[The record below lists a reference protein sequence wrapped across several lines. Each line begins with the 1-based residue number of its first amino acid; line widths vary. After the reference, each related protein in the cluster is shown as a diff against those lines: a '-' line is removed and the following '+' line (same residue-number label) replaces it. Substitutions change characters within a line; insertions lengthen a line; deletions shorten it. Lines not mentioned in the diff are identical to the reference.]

1 MRESLL
7 LAFSASHTSSRPSIH
22 VRGSSTTDEGLP
34 PSYNDATSGRGRQDY
49 DRRDEEVSSS
59 DVQELRRQSL
69 AAMNAWR
76 TKVLKRVGEALNIR
90 AETILAE
97 KARREA
103 LCGDESEQLSKHR
116 FYASVPTSLVKLE
129 REQKETLLSSLLL
142 LLLSFESYS
151 AYSRVLLSHI
161 CYSLDLPQTVLSSQE
176 STTAKGLLTAAESMN
191 ADRETKA
198 AANSNAA
205 GRAWKVGL
213 ATVAGAALIGVT
225 GGLAAPF
232 LAAGV
237 GGIFGAI
244 GLGGTAAAGL
254 LGGLAGNAVL
264 IGGLFGTY
272 GARMSGRMMDKYA
285 AEISDFAFI
294 PVSNPDES
302 QSTDH
307 HLRVGIVISGWLTSE
322 SEVCSPWKVLSPSAM
337 ETFALQWEL
346 SFLLELG
353 TSLKAIA
360 TSYAWSYAQ
369 AEILKRTILST
380 LAAGLWPLG
389 LVRVARVAENP
400 FSIAL
405 VRADKAGELLAD
417 ALINRAQG
425 ERPVNLIGYSLGAR
439 VIYSC
444 LQSLARRRAFGL
456 VENAVLI
463 GAPCPSDAADWRFIR
478 SVCVG
483 RVANVYST
491 NDFILAFLYRSSR
504 IQYGVAG
511 VEAIEEVA
519 GVESWDVSALISGHT
534 RYRYLI
540 GRVLKEI
547 GLEGLDEDMIRKENE
562 KLMEIDKQEAE
573 AAKAPKKAPSRATKP
588 KEENLIDFD
597 DEKDILGNNAHEL
610 SDHDIEQRVQAMHI
624 TNHPATKHHPLDDG
638 TVPPPPLPARTSTME
653 GRPRISNL
661 SAKSSHTRQA
671 SEPLAE
677 LAPESVSI
685 SDDEDGHSTQGSRS
699 AVPLS
704 NRAEDT
710 DHEDD
715 PFARRG
721 ISMIDAEDEETAE
734 REAERIERSV
744 RKELASLRP
753 EQSR

>member
-1 MRESLL
+1 MRESLA

-22 VRGSSTTDEGLP
+22 VRGSSTTGEGLP
-34 PSYNDATSGRGRQDY
+34 PSYSDATSGRGRQDY
-49 DRRDEEVSSS
+49 DRRDEEVSSPE
-59 DVQELRRQSL
+59 VQELRRQSL

-76 TKVLKRVGEALNIR
+76 TKVLQRVGQALNVR
-90 AETILAE
+90 AETVLAE

-103 LCGDESEQLSKHR
+103 LSSDKNEQLSKHR
-116 FYASVPTSLVKLE
+116 FFASVPTGLVKLE
-129 REQKETLLSSLLL
+129 REQRETLLSSLLL
-142 LLLSFESYS
+142 LLLSLESYS
-151 AYSRVLLSHI
+151 AYSRVLLSHV

-191 ADRETKA
+191 ADRETTA

-205 GRAWKVGL
+205 SRAWKVGL

-264 IGGLFGTY
+264 IGGLFGAY

-294 PVSNPDES
+294 PVSTPGQIES
-302 QSTDH
+302 SEH
-307 HLRVGIVISGWLTSE
+307 HLRVGITISGWLTSE
-322 SEVCSPWKVLSPSAM
+322 SEVCSPWTVLSTSGM
-337 ETFALQWEL
+337 EAFALRWEL
-346 SFLLELG
+346 SLLLELG
-353 TSLKAIA
+353 TSLAAIA
-360 TSYAWSYAQ
+360 KSYVWDYAQ
-369 AEILKRTILST
+369 AEILKRTLLST

-389 LVRVARVAENP
+389 LVRVARIAENP

-417 ALINRAQG
+417 ALINRVQG

-463 GAPCPSDAADWRFIR
+463 GVPCPSDAADWRSIR

-491 NDFILAFLYRSSR
+491 NDFILAFLYRTSR
-504 IQYGVAG
+504 IQFGVAG

-547 GLEGLDEDMIRKENE
+547 GFEGLDEDMVRKQDE
-562 KLMEIDKQEAE
+562 KLKEIDKQEIE
-573 AAKAPKKAPSRATKP
+573 AAKAPRKALSRPTNP

-597 DEKDILGNNAHEL
+597 DEQDTPGNNAHEL

-624 TNHPATKHHPLDDG
+624 TNDPATKHHVLDDD
-638 TVPPPPLPARTSTME
+638 TTPPPPLPIRTSTMQT
-653 GRPRISNL
+653 RPRISNP
-661 SAKSSHTRQA
+661 SAKRSHIRQP
-671 SEPLAE
+671 SRPLAE
-677 LAPESVSI
+677 LAPEPISI
-685 SDDEDGHSTQGSRS
+685 SDDEEGHGTQSTRP
-699 AVPLS
+699 AVSLP

-710 DHEDD
+710 DDEDD
-715 PFARRG
+715 PFARRQ
-721 ISMIDAEDEETAE
+721 ISMFDDEDEEAAE
-734 REAERIERSV
+734 REAERIERNV

-753 EQSR
+753 EQRR